1 MKLTTLKSHVALLD
15 TRRIPVLD
23 TNAGATD
30 RIRGRAWMQQRE
42 RINLRDGCKCAVCGA
57 IRSDHDVDHRIPLER
72 GGSNDDSNLQLL
84 CSGPDRCHAKKT
96 AAEAKARA
104 GRGWGG

>member
-1 MKLTTLKSHVALLD
+1 MKLTTLRSSLPVLN
-15 TRRIPVLD
+15 TQRVQVLD
-23 TNAGATD
+23 TKAGATE
-30 RIRGRAWMQQRE
+30 RIRGRGWMRQRE
-42 RINLRDGCKCAVCGA
+42 RIGLRDHYKCAACGA
-57 IRSDHDVDHRIPLER
+57 IRSDHDVDHRIPLEK

-104 GRGWGG
+104 GRGWGS